1 MADGGASLAITMA
14 AITAATATME
24 AYGQKKQSDYQAK
37 VMDANAEI
45 MRQNAYRKRLE
56 ASINED
62 TLRRENREKLA
73 RNTAA
78 AIEQGMGNSATT
90 IGALGQQA
98 TTLEQNAF
106 NVRYEG
112 LAAAEAMDI
121 NADYL
126 HQQAKGTKRMGNNG
140 FRLALLGVPFKAAKS
155 YYSFGGTGGLSN
167 SPKNTKF
174 EPESFQL
181 SDNKRYVA
189 WSK

>member
-1 MADGGASLAITMA
+1 MSTAAVAITMA
-14 AITAATATME
+14 VAAAASATID
-24 AYGQKKQSDYQAK
+24 AYGKKKEADYQAE
-37 VMDANAEI
+37 VMEANSKIA
-45 MRQNAYRKRLE
+45 RQNAYQKRLE
-56 ASINED
+56 TAINED
-62 TLRRENREKLA
+62 RLRRENREKIA

-78 AIEQGMGNSATT
+78 AIEQGVGSSATT

-112 LAAAEAMDI
+112 LAAAENMDI

-126 HQQAKGTKRMGNNG
+126 HQQAKGTKKMGNNA
-140 FRLALLGVPFKAAKS
+140 FRLALLGVPFKAAGAYYKS
-155 YYSFGGTGGLSN
+155 GGTYGLN
-167 SPKNTKF
+167 NTNNTKF
-174 EPESFQL
+174 EPDSYTL